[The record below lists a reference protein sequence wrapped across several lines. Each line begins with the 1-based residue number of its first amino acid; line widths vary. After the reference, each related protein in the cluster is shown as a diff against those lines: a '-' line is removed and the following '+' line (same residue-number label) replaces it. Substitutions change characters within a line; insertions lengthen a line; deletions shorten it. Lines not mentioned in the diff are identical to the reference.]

1 MQSSTDAIK
10 KESQTPSEQNA
21 CASGRS
27 VDVMLH
33 LLAGQEC
40 VIKAQESRDDG
51 PVDKEVFVS
60 YLPQPWPSISA
71 PVNSREGWDAPLPAA
86 GSWTCRFN

>member
-1 MQSSTDAIK
+1 MQEHAIVNRCYK
-10 KESQTPSEQNA
+10 KESQTPSDA

-27 VDVMLH
+27 ADVMLH
-33 LLAGQEC
+33 LLAGQGC

-60 YLPQPWPSISA
+60 YLPQPWPSKSA
-71 PVNSREGWDAPLPAA
+71 PVNSREGWDALLPAA
-86 GSWTCRFN
+86 GS